1 MALFAVVGVVL
12 VAVVVFGAMQL
23 FGGDDGGQ
31 QTNAPNVTTDP
42 QPTPEGGGGSGGS
55 AEAAAA
61 RPDTV
66 VVVLN
71 GTPIPGLASDKRDE
85 LVDAGYSEDEG
96 MIRTANNTDQTRQ
109 DSVVFYADGQR
120 RQARDVA
127 SVLGIESATDPAD
140 DETQALA
147 NSTDESGSLAAEVTV
162 VLGADQTP

>member
-1 MALFAVVGVVL
+1 MALFAVAGVVIIA
-12 VAVVVFGAMQL
+12 VAVFAAMQV
-23 FGGDDGGQ
+23 FGGDEGGQ
-31 QTNAPNVTTDP
+31 QTSAPNVTTDP
-42 QPTPEGGGGSGGS
+42 QPTPEGGRGSGG
-55 AEAAAA
+55 AEVAAA
-61 RPDTV
+61 RPETV

-71 GTPIPGLASDKRDE
+71 GTPVQGLASDKSDE
-85 LVDAGYSEDEG
+85 LVAAGYSEDEG

-127 SVLGIESATDPAD
+127 SVLGIERIDPAD

-147 NSTDESGSLAAEVTV
+147 NSTDETQALAAEVTV